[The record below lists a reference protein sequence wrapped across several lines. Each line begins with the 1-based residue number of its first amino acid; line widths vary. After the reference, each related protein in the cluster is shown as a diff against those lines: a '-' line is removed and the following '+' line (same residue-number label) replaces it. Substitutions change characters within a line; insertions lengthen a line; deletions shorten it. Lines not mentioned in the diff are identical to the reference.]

1 MRKPI
6 YGITPTQWLASFG
19 MSIPKIAEILS
30 SYKVGVKLQLYTYS
44 APHLFL
50 RFHGA
55 NSRNP
60 IFIPNYWAD
69 GSAFGLAF
77 NHATQFEGFLTDD
90 EIKNIAKFYYR
101 NITAICHNWNPL
113 DSNTFWKIELCGAE
127 IVEGLE
133 GEVGSQPTHPGTS
146 KVPALTSLLHGGGVQ
161 VFLNP
166 KTPFICTPVNWN

>member
-6 YGITPTQWLASFG
+6 CGITPTQWLAALG
-19 MSIPKIAEILS
+19 IPTAKIAEILS
-30 SYKVGVKLQLYTYS
+30 SYKTGTNLQLYTYS

-55 NSRNP
+55 NSIKP
-60 IFIPNYWAD
+60 IFAPNYWAD
-69 GSAFGLAF
+69 ESAFTSAF

-90 EIKNIAKFYYR
+90 EIRNIAKSYYR

-113 DSNTFWKIELCGAE
+113 DSDTFWKITLCGSE
-127 IVEGLE
+127 TVEGLE
-133 GEVGSQPTHPGTS
+133 GEVGMQPTHAKTDTAS
-146 KVPALTSLLHGGGVQ
+146 ASTSLLHGGGVQ

-166 KTPFICTPVNWN
+166 KTPFICTPVRWN